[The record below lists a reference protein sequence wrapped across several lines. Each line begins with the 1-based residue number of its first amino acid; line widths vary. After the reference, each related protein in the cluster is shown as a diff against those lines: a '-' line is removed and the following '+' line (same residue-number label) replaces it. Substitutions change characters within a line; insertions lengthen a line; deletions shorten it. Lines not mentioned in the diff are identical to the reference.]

1 MSVEIKDL
9 VGLSEPITKLIEEV
23 SKGIGGLYRPLG
35 TILNAKAEEFKMK
48 KLTDGKAYQI
58 KVLKNE
64 LTGENNE
71 LIITDEDFKIIVT
84 GNSIE
89 SRAIETMVSQ
99 EVKKQINLD
108 SIINKA
114 IEFIKDKPYTAEESV
129 DTDWMTRFINI
140 SQDISN
146 EEMQNLWAQVLSNE
160 VLQPKSYSLRT
171 LETLRSMSSSEAKLF
186 TRFANLIFKIQDS
199 TIAINDIN
207 YLESNNISLDDLVLL
222 KELNLINTDLSYEI
236 EKNETV
242 TLEYGNEVLVI
253 DNKTS
258 SNVGFNT
265 IKLSIIGKEI
275 HSLIEKDYKKSYLE
289 GICKFIQ
296 SQVFLDKD
304 NFKIYKKD

>member
-1 MSVEIKDL
+1 
-9 VGLSEPITKLIEEV
+9 
-23 SKGIGGLYRPLG
+23 
-35 TILNAKAEEFKMK
+35 
-48 KLTDGKAYQI
+48 
-58 KVLKNE
+58 
-64 LTGENNE
+64 
-71 LIITDEDFKIIVT
+71 
-84 GNSIE
+84 
-89 SRAIETMVSQ
+89 
-99 EVKKQINLD
+99 
-108 SIINKA
+108 
-114 IEFIKDKPYTAEESV
+114 
-129 DTDWMTRFINI
+129 
-140 SQDISN
+140 
-146 EEMQNLWAQVLSNE
+146 
-160 VLQPKSYSLRT
+160 
-171 LETLRSMSSSEAKLF
+171 MSSSEAKLF